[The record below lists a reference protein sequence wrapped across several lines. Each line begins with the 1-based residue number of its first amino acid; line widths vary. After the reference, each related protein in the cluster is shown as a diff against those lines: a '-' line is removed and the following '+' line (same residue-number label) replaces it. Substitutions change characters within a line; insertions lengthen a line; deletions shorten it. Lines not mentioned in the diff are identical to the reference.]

1 MSRSQAWEPA
11 YKAPPQLH
19 LCVNETL
26 SEKIPPSTKLLKVA
40 MHVSFTPTLHRR
52 QDTGKVGLGEP
63 PSAKKD
69 RVENILTQF
78 FCVKH

>member
-1 MSRSQAWEPA
+1 MSPSQAWEPA

-26 SEKIPPSTKLLKVA
+26 SEKIPPSTKVLKVA
-40 MHVSFTPTLHRR
+40 MHASFTPTLHRR
-52 QDTGKVGLGEP
+52 QDTGQVGLEQP

-69 RVENILTQF
+69 RVENTLTQF
-78 FCVKH
+78 LWVEH